1 MNEKPLTE
9 TDLEKVVG
17 GNLTGDAFI
26 ATLDTKNKDNSSYL
40 TWLDG
45 NKLEA
50 SDTTL
55 SLYRSQVNSTNTNEW
70 VNNQLNNMN

>member
-45 NKLEA
+45 NKL
-50 SDTTL
+50 
-55 SLYRSQVNSTNTNEW
+55 
-70 VNNQLNNMN
+70 

>member
-26 ATLDTKNKDNSSYL
+26 ATLDTKNEDNANYL
-40 TWLDG
+40 KWLGG

-50 SDTTL
+50 SDVTL
-55 SLYRSQVNSTNTNEW
+55 SLYRTQVNSNSTNEW
-70 VNNQLNNMN
+70 VNTQLNSKP